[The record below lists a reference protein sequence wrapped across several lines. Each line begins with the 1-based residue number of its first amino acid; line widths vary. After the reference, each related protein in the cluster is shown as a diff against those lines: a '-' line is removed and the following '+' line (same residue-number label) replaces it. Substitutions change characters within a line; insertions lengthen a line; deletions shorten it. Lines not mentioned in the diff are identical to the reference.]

1 MSYNASSG
9 QSVEELTDRAV
20 TAIARE
26 WGVSED
32 EARAAL
38 ERNMARERRLT
49 RQVARGQVW
58 AA

>member
-1 MSYNASSG
+1 MAHNRSSG

-20 TAIARE
+20 AAIARE

-38 ERNMARERRLT
+38 DRVRARERRLGVE
-49 RQVARGQVW
+49 VARRQVW